1 MTTILEIPTSFS
13 VLKWAIDAAGFVP
26 FDAEADRDR
35 GVDAI
40 RDYLLGMDDA
50 EVAANHHIA
59 VDWVANDCSGDQPEL
74 LSTLE
79 SIGHAAATEGWHRP
93 EAAYFSVSAVL

>member
-1 MTTILEIPTSFS
+1 MTAILETPTSFG
-13 VLKWAIDAAGFVP
+13 VLKWAIEAGGFVP
-26 FDAEADRDR
+26 FDAEEDRDR

-40 RDYLLGMDDA
+40 RDYLLGMGEA

-59 VDWVANDCSGDQPEL
+59 WDWVANECSDDQPEF